1 MNYRS
6 QICALTASGI
16 TRVTFVVCSGHSNL
30 HEVHSHCMFLTS
42 GSAFGILAIV
52 IMPDQTLASQFLTS
66 GSTFDILVDSSQAP
80 SLLAWFVTDMS
91 STAFIEPKTV
101 MEFIRDLLN
110 KDLSRGLTDS
120 DRNKVW
126 DLSLLY
132 FGPPIL
138 LCIQHVFHGRVKWD
152 GMPTEFYLW

>member
-1 MNYRS
+1 
-6 QICALTASGI
+6 
-16 TRVTFVVCSGHSNL
+16 
-30 HEVHSHCMFLTS
+30 MFLTS

-66 GSTFDILVDSSQAP
+66 GSAFDILVDSSQAP
-80 SLLAWFVTDMS
+80 SLLAWFFTDMS

-120 DRNKVW
+120 DRNKV
-126 DLSLLY
+126 
-132 FGPPIL
+132 
-138 LCIQHVFHGRVKWD
+138 
-152 GMPTEFYLW
+152 

>member
-6 QICALTASGI
+6 QICALIASGI
-16 TRVTFVVCSGHSNL
+16 THVTFVVYSGHSNL

-66 GSTFDILVDSSQAP
+66 GSAFDILVDSSQAP

-120 DRNKVW
+120 DRNKV
-126 DLSLLY
+126 
-132 FGPPIL
+132 
-138 LCIQHVFHGRVKWD
+138 
-152 GMPTEFYLW
+152 